1 LAEKGPVF
9 LLITG
14 KVVTYQYPS
23 DGGVVMAAI
32 YQVDSFTKLPFSGNP
47 AGVYISDVEQDYE
60 TCIKI
65 AREMN
70 LSETAF
76 PVRTT
81 DDNHYRLRWFTPT
94 TEVPMCGHATLAT
107 SWVHF
112 TELGIDGDIYYETLS
127 GQLKVSRI
135 GDDLKMDFPS
145 ELPFRIDL
153 DRSVGEA
160 LDCNGMAYY
169 STGTRKLLFEISDR
183 KKLEGLHPDFSKME
197 KLSVGVP
204 LRGLIVTCKGDG
216 EFDFFSRYFA
226 PWVGINEDPVTGSA
240 HTVLGP
246 FWSERL
252 GKDKLRAYQASQ
264 RGGEIRLEI
273 LDGNR
278 ISIIGN
284 AVTVIRG
291 QMLV

>member
-1 LAEKGPVF
+1 
-9 LLITG
+9 
-14 KVVTYQYPS
+14 
-23 DGGVVMAAI
+23 MAAI
-32 YQVDSFTKLPFSGNP
+32 YQVDSFTKFPFRGNP
-47 AGVYISDVEQDYE
+47 AGVYISDVELDYE

-81 DDNHYRLRWFTPT
+81 DDNHYRLRWFTPA

-107 SWVHF
+107 SWVQF
-112 TELGIDGDIYYETLS
+112 TELGIDGDLYYETLS
-127 GQLKVSRI
+127 GQLKVSRL
-135 GDDLKMDFPS
+135 GDSLKMDFPS
-145 ELPFRIDL
+145 ELPLRIDC
-153 DRSVGEA
+153 DGPIGEA
-160 LDCNGMAYY
+160 VGCDGKAYY
-169 STGTRKLLFEISDR
+169 ATGTRKLLFEIAGCE
-183 KKLEGLHPDFSKME
+183 KLEGLHPDFSALE

-204 LRGLIVTCKGDG
+204 VRGLIVTCNGGG

-252 GKDKLRAYQASQ
+252 GKEKLQAYQASH

-291 QMLV
+291 QMSI